1 MPSVKSGQYYNTD
14 TFFML
19 QTECSDRY
27 VVCGPTYTEIR
38 EALTRV
44 VLGEKLEILEGKL
57 RVIEIVTLSIWADR
71 QQF

>member
-1 MPSVKSGQYYNTD
+1 
-14 TFFML
+14 ML